1 MTLSILGLLLAL
13 IPPTGAAA
21 APPASPAA
29 SATSSATPHEL
40 KTIVTVKS
48 SPYCNALAQHFN
60 GALVPMVAND
70 RVFDAV
76 DTQLVDMNEMF
87 NYPDFVN
94 RFVDLRTK
102 IVKESDT
109 LGRSLS
115 PIRSEIDALRQSASL
130 STDPQAVKEM
140 TEAAS
145 QLQDAYKHQF
155 QLSTDLYN
163 LAQFMMTYNPMRHHP
178 PLGGWT
184 PYENTVPADE
194 KNMKVVLHFDQQRQ
208 SIDTSEDKAVDAA
221 TTAAETQCSAA
232 SPSPSPKP

>member
-1 MTLSILGLLLAL
+1 MLSILGLIFAL
-13 IPPTGAAA
+13 IPPSGAAA
-21 APPASPAA
+21 SPA
-29 SATSSATPHEL
+29 TSPGPSATPREL

-60 GALVPMVAND
+60 GALVPMLAND

-76 DTQLVDMNEMF
+76 DGQLVDMNQMF

-102 IVKESDT
+102 VVKESDT
-109 LGRSLS
+109 LQRSL
-115 PIRSEIDALRQSASL
+115 PAIHSEIDALRNAASL
-130 STDPQAVKEM
+130 STDPQAAKDM
-140 TEAAS
+140 TDAAA
-145 QLQDAYKHQF
+145 QLQEAYKHQF
-155 QLSTDLYN
+155 QLSTDFSN
-163 LAQFMMTYNPMRHHP
+163 LARFMLSYNPMHHHP

-184 PYENTVPADE
+184 PYENTVPEDE

-208 SIDTSEDKAVDAA
+208 SIGSSEDKAVDVA
-221 TTAAETQCSAA
+221 TTAVQNHCSGA